1 MRFPMQTPVPGME
14 AGARPIRHCVSA
26 LAVAAALAATAALAV
41 PTTAHADEQPA
52 EAAPAAVATEATE
65 APAPDAAEAPVE
77 QPVVDAAEVEAAPA
91 QDPAPADTAPA
102 PAEEPEAEQRIADE
116 EAPAAASGPEALA
129 APAGPAEAGPDEPV
143 NQLPVAV
150 DDHYVMVQ
158 DTTLHV
164 DTPGFI
170 ANDYDPDGTWLGL
183 ETLTPWTGEWK
194 ILGNWDFEYTPP
206 AGFTGTRVYTYALED
221 DFGVGNTATITIDV
235 LPALTKVNIPP
246 IVEDEEYHYALATP
260 LYIPAP
266 GVLAN
271 DSDGDGDTLVLSV
284 KTQPG
289 NGSVVLQDDGS
300 FLFTPLGSYGGDW
313 WFEYRACDEVL
324 CADGLVWLRQTAA
337 GESPSGPSE
346 PPAGPGPQ
354 NLPPVAEP
362 DALAAVAGE
371 LAILDAPGVL
381 ANDTDPE
388 GQPLTL
394 VGVTVPDHGVL
405 YHWAADGEVQYVP
418 NDGFT
423 GTDQIEYTVS
433 DGVHTST
440 STVTFTVTAPANHA
454 PEAWEDEVTMAAGT
468 TLNVGAPGVLGN
480 DSDQD
485 GDTLTVGPYTVAQH
499 GTIDVAQ
506 DGGFTYT
513 PDAGFVGT
521 EHISYSVSDGVEWSS
536 TILSIHV
543 LAADAPL
550 APSALGDHY
559 TAMSGALL
567 DVPAPGVLGND
578 LAPSGPVTVVGHE
591 PAQHGTIEIDP
602 DGSLRYTSD
611 PGYTGVDT
619 VRYTISDGESSADA
633 LLSITVLGTPE
644 ECDGEQLSEPF
655 VTAIAVPSDPGPTE
669 PCDEPGEP
677 GGSEPGEPEEPGLP
691 GSPEPGRPAEDHAPL
706 ADPEPAAVTDAAAL
720 AATGTDAGL
729 VAALAALL
737 AALGIALRLR
747 RRAADH

>member
-1 MRFPMQTPVPGME
+1 MRFPIQTPAPGVE
-14 AGARPIRHCVSA
+14 ADARSIRHRVSA
-26 LAVAAALAATAALAV
+26 FAVAAALAATAVLAV
-41 PTTAHADEQPA
+41 PTAAHADEQPA
-52 EAAPAAVATEATE
+52 EAATAAVAGEAPEGAE
-65 APAPDAAEAPVE
+65 APAAAEAPVE
-77 QPVVDAAEVEAAPA
+77 QPVADAAEVEAALA
-91 QDPAPADTAPA
+91 EDPAPADTAPA
-102 PAEEPEAEQRIADE
+102 PAAEPEAEQRIADE
-116 EAPAAASGPEALA
+116 AAPVAASGPEALA
-129 APAGPAEAGPDEPV
+129 APAGPAEAGADEPV

-183 ETLTPWTGEWK
+183 AMLAPSDGAWN

-206 AGFTGTRVYTYALED
+206 AGFIGTRVYTYALED

-235 LPALTKVNIPP
+235 LPAGSDVNMPP
-246 IVEDEEYHYALATP
+246 IVEDEEYHYALDTP
-260 LYIPAP
+260 LYISAP
-266 GVLAN
+266 GVLGN
-271 DSDGDGDTLVLSV
+271 DSDGDGDTLAVSV

-289 NGSVVLQDDGS
+289 KGSVALSADGS
-300 FLFTPLGSYGGDW
+300 FLYTPLDFHGGDW

-324 CADGLVWLRQTAA
+324 CADGLVWLRQTAP
-337 GESPSGPSE
+337 GESPSGSSE
-346 PPAGPGPQ
+346 PPAGPGPE

-388 GQPLTL
+388 GQPLSL
-394 VGVTVPDHGVL
+394 VSVTVPDHGVL

-418 NDGFT
+418 NAGFT

-440 STVTFTVTAPANHA
+440 STVTFTVAAPVNHA
-454 PEAWEDEVTMAAGT
+454 PQAWEDEVTTAAGT
-468 TLNVGAPGVLGN
+468 TLTVGAPGVLGN

-485 GDTLTVGPYTVAQH
+485 GDALAVGMYTVAQH
-499 GTIDVAQ
+499 GTIDVAE
-506 DGGFTYT
+506 DGGFTYA

-521 EHISYSVSDGVEWSS
+521 EVISYAVSDGVESS
-536 TILSIHV
+536 NTTLSIHV
-543 LAADAPL
+543 VAAGGPM

-578 LAPSGPVTVVGHE
+578 LAPSGPVAVVGHE
-591 PAQHGTIEIDP
+591 PAQHGTIVIDP

-644 ECDGEQLSEPF
+644 ECDGEDAPEPF
-655 VTAIAVPSDPGPTE
+655 VIAIAVPADPEPTE

-677 GGSEPGEPEEPGLP
+677 GGSEPGEPEAGLP
-691 GSPEPGRPAEDHAPL
+691 ESPEPGRPAEEHAPL
-706 ADPEPAAVTDAAAL
+706 ADSEPAAVTDATAL

-729 VAALAALL
+729 VATLAALL

-747 RRAADH
+747 RRAAEH